1 MRYWLAKI
9 AQLGLAL
16 GAVLA
21 VQLFVTKDAEAEP
34 AVIRY
39 TDEAAGFIVL
49 DQAPADWKDGDQ
61 VCLFDSKDSF
71 TSCEVTFR
79 WHTRQAL
86 LFPGKTNFER
96 FEVGQAIEV
105 KKIYLGSRE
114 AESPLDVM
122 TYKNQI
128 KTETDQKLNQTRTTD
143 NLKRQKFAKGVAP
156 EVTVEAPTLEGDEF
170 PEIFIPKLR
179 KQKVKR
185 DRDTSDIALIRKGL
199 KRTLKNREQLKYQF
213 ASLGAPV
220 EVVSPT
226 IREDYPNPLNGAL
239 KLSVYS
245 ATPLLPMNAFD
256 TLRFKTITNQTVN
269 RDSLWDQ
276 SKTKLEADQ
285 GFGLNL
291 QITARMK
298 YFVNVG
304 WRYHNYNALDS
315 RSTFDEFDVSLI
327 ALNKTR
333 VNEQIIYADWG
344 QVQNWA
350 DWYYTSWAVGSDLAY
365 TDVNF
370 DSRVDKTDSAD
381 SFILANARQSFLT
394 IAPRFV
400 LSTGVERY
408 GFGFN
413 LGLAVQIPIY
423 DFKKS
428 FKGDVTVPE
437 RVRFN
442 GSPVDDLKNS
452 LTGKRNALGAEI
464 FIGLSYQPQRKS
476 R

>member
-1 MRYWLAKI
+1 MRYRLANI

-16 GAVLA
+16 GVVLA
-21 VQLFVTKDAEAEP
+21 AHVFATDGAWAEP

-39 TDEAAGFIVL
+39 TDEAAGFIVI
-49 DQAPADWKDGDQ
+49 DQAPGDWKDGDQ
-61 VCLFDSKDSF
+61 VCLFDSKDGFS
-71 TSCEVTFR
+71 SCEVTFR

-86 LFPGKTNFER
+86 LFPGKTYFER
-96 FEVGQAIEV
+96 FEVGQAIDV
-105 KKIYLGSRE
+105 RKIYLGNRDT
-114 AESPLDVM
+114 ESPLDVM
-122 TYKNQI
+122 TYKNEI
-128 KTETDQKLNQTRTTD
+128 KAASDHKLSQTKTTD
-143 NLKRQKFAKGVAP
+143 NLKRQKFAKGMAP
-156 EVTVEAPTLEGDEF
+156 EVTVEVPTIEGDEF
-170 PEIFIPKLR
+170 PEILIPKLH
-179 KQKVKR
+179 KQKIKR

-199 KRTLKNREQLKYQF
+199 KRTLKNRDQVKYQF
-213 ASLGAPV
+213 ASLGAPE
-220 EVVSPT
+220 EVLPPV
-226 IREDYPNPLNGAL
+226 IRDDYPNPLNGAL

-245 ATPLLPMNAFD
+245 ATPLFPMSAFD

-269 RDSLWDQ
+269 RNSLWNQ

-285 GFGLNL
+285 GYGLNL
-291 QITARMK
+291 QITSRMK
-298 YFVNVG
+298 SFVNVG

-344 QVQNWA
+344 QVQNWT
-350 DWYYTSWAVGSDLAY
+350 DWYYTSWAFGSDLAY

-370 DSRVDKTDSAD
+370 DSRVDKTDSGA

-394 IAPRFV
+394 IAPRVV

-413 LGLAVQIPIY
+413 LGMALQIPIY

-428 FKGDVTVPE
+428 FKGEVTVPE
-437 RVRFN
+437 RVRFQ
-442 GSPVDDLKNS
+442 GSAVDDLKNS
-452 LTGKRNALGAEI
+452 LTGKRNAFGAEI
-464 FIGLSYQPQRKS
+464 FIGISYQPQRKS